1 MPEKKK
7 KKVTAFRRIFSII
20 LFILLLP
27 FIILIGLFVFAYKFD
42 KRKKFEKSDNKGK
55 TLIQNSDS
63 TSIDIMQGYEF
74 EELVRAVYFYL
85 GYGAQLTKKSND
97 FGADIILTDK
107 NNNKIVIQTK
117 RYNKH
122 VGARSVQEVASARA
136 HYNAN
141 EAWVVTNSS
150 FTDAAELL
158 AKETDVRLIDRD
170 EFLEDFL
177 KVKQSFSSECIEYDN
192 TNFGASSEDF
202 GQGQYRI

>member
-1 MPEKKK
+1 MTEKKK
-7 KKVTAFRRIFSII
+7 KKVNVFRRIFSII
-20 LFILLLP
+20 IFILLLP
-27 FIILIGLFVFAYKFD
+27 FIILVGLFVFAYRFD

-55 TLIQNSDS
+55 TLIKNSDS

-107 NNNKIVIQTK
+107 NNNKIVVQTK

-122 VGARSVQEVASARA
+122 VGARSVQEVSSARS

-177 KVKQSFSSECIEYDN
+177 KVKQSFSSDALESDDVKFN
-192 TNFGASSEDF
+192 TSSEEF